1 MATTINNATLT
12 VTITEDISLNNSQQG
27 GSNSFSIA
35 SVNEVSK
42 RILTIPASADTTIA
56 TFAGT
61 VATSAGAFDVNDVR
75 YIRLTNLDASNSINV
90 ALIGASD
97 NCQFVVPA
105 GQSLVFGTPDD
116 FMLGET
122 DTSPAFTSF
131 EDLNSIIVDSGS
143 NAVDVELFV
152 ASV

>member
-1 MATTINNATLT
+1 MATTINSATLT

-27 GSNSFSIA
+27 SSNSFSIA

-42 RILTIPASADTTIA
+42 RILTIPAGADTTIA
-56 TFAGT
+56 
-61 VATSAGAFDVNDVR
+61 SAGAFDVNDVR

-122 DTSPAFTSF
+122 DTSPAFASF
-131 EDLNSIIVDSGS
+131 EDLASIIVDSGS